1 MPPPTVDPDTPR
13 QVIPRPQQSR
23 AGRPARWTELDEP
36 SRRSIR
42 LDRVRDAVAAGG
54 GWVAQSPDPRRQM
67 AAFAG
72 VPPGPPAA
80 VLVPLFEEAGETR
93 VVLTVRTSDLSSHR
107 DEVAFPGGRLDAGE
121 NATDGALREAWEE
134 VGLDPGAVSV
144 VGTLHDLATASS
156 NTIVTPVVG
165 TLEGRPSLTANPGEV
180 ARIFDLALADLLID
194 GVFSEEWWSA
204 PGSPE
209 LGGCPEV
216 EFPVWFFEAGGEII
230 WGATARIL
238 VDLLSLALGTGAPL
252 GD

>member
-1 MPPPTVDPDTPR
+1 MPPPTIDPDTPR

-23 AGRPARWTELDEP
+23 AGRPARWAELHE
-36 SRRSIR
+36 SGRRSIR
-42 LDRVRDAVAAGG
+42 LERVRAAVTAGG

-72 VPPGPPAA
+72 MPPGPAAA
-80 VLVPLFEEAGETR
+80 VLVPLYEEEGETR
-93 VVLTVRTSDLSSHR
+93 VVLTVRSSDLSSHR

-121 NATDGALREAWEE
+121 KAIDGALREAWEE

-144 VGTLHDLATASS
+144 IGTLHDLATASS

-194 GVFSEEWWSA
+194 GVFHEEWWSV
-204 PGSPE
+204 PSSRQ
-209 LGGCPEV
+209 LGGLPEG
-216 EFPVWFFEAGGEII
+216 EFPVWFFEAGGEMI

-238 VDLLSLALGTGAPL
+238 VDLLSLVLGTGEPR

>member
-1 MPPPTVDPDTPR
+1 
-13 QVIPRPQQSR
+13 
-23 AGRPARWTELDEP
+23 
-36 SRRSIR
+36 
-42 LDRVRDAVAAGG
+42 
-54 GWVAQSPDPRRQM
+54 M

-80 VLVPLFEEAGETR
+80 VLVALFEEAGETR

-121 NATDGALREAWEE
+121 KATDGALREAWEE

-156 NTIVTPVVG
+156 NTMVTPVVG
-165 TLEGRPSLTANPGEV
+165 TLDGRPSLTANPREV
-180 ARIFDLALADLLID
+180 ALIFDLTLAELLVD
-194 GVFSEEWWSA
+194 GVFHEEWWSV
-204 PGSPE
+204 PGSPP
-209 LGGCPEV
+209 LGGRPEV